1 MTSKDFRV
9 QAGQLTFG
17 VRSSALIVNN
27 GKLLTV
33 FSEEKN
39 QYIVPG
45 GAILLGEGSHQAAVR
60 EVVEEL
66 GVTISSDKLAFIVEN
81 HFQQGSQR
89 YHNIEFHY
97 LCQLLEGTPSH
108 MDEPDISGTCKWVEI
123 TQLPSINLKPSF
135 LKEELPK
142 WQGQIVH
149 VFQNEIGDDYVNSD

>member
-1 MTSKDFRV
+1 M
-9 QAGQLTFG
+9 
-17 VRSSALIVNN
+17 
-27 GKLLTV
+27 
-33 FSEEKN
+33 
-39 QYIVPG
+39 
-45 GAILLGEGSHQAAVR
+45 
-60 EVVEEL
+60 EEL